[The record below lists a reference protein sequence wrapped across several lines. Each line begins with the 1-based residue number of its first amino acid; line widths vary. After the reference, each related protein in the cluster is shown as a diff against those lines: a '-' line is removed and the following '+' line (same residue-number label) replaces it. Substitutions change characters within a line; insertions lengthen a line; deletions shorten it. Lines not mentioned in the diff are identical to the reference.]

1 MAGMRLGYA
10 VTSAA
15 SADRLRAHASWSNV
29 NAAVL
34 AAAQASLADEGLVA
48 RQRERLNGTRR
59 WLLAE
64 LSRDGRRTIPSETNF
79 VMIGAGGDVKPLIEA
94 LAARGIRVGRRF
106 AALSTWLRVTIGTP
120 EETRAFLEAFRA
132 VAPARPAAA

>member
-1 MAGMRLGYA
+1 
-10 VTSAA
+10 
-15 SADRLRAHASWSNV
+15 V

-34 AAAQASLADEGLVA
+34 AAAQASLADAGLVA

-64 LSRDGRRTIPSETNF
+64 LARDGRCTLPSETNF
-79 VMIGAGGDVKPLIEA
+79 MMIDAGGDVKPLIEA
-94 LAARGIRVGRRF
+94 FAARGIRVGRRF

-120 EETRAFLEAFRA
+120 EEMRAFLEAFR
-132 VAPARPAAA
+132 VIPRARAA